1 MGPNMTQNDPF
12 CRIALLGL
20 TPWEGPNM
28 TQNRSIL
35 THFGV
40 KYELFSDHFWTQ
52 IGHLDKS
59 EGQNPCFQDHTPNMT
74 QIWSF

>member
-1 MGPNMTQNDPF
+1 
-12 CRIALLGL
+12 
-20 TPWEGPNM
+20 M

-40 KYELFSDHFWTQ
+40 KYELFWDHFWTQ

-59 EGQNPCFQDHTPNMT
+59 EGQNPCFQDHTPKYDPNMVILT